1 MSQFRSTGGLDD
13 TITSGGDRQFVA
25 VNQRL
30 QLNQLQ
36 PGEVRE
42 SINGRMEGFWK
53 PRKNVQLVS
62 PALTTGGNPL
72 QLPFHILPSPYY
84 LTITAVSYASNVVT
98 ITVAGHGLTIG
109 QPGNLTISG
118 ITFTGTDNNGI
129 KAVTATTVDELTFP
143 VTGVSAVALGATPR
157 ITQINVN
164 DAAASEVLAP
174 VS

>member
-13 TITSGGDRQFVA
+13 SIASDGDRGFVS

-62 PALTTGGNPL
+62 PALTTGGSPL
-72 QLPFHILPSPYY
+72 QLPFHIAYF
-84 LTITAVSYASNVVT
+84 V
-98 ITVAGHGLTIG
+98 
-109 QPGNLTISG
+109 
-118 ITFTGTDNNGI
+118 
-129 KAVTATTVDELTFP
+129 
-143 VTGVSAVALGATPR
+143 
-157 ITQINVN
+157 
-164 DAAASEVLAP
+164 
-174 VS
+174 